1 MEKYLLYRS
10 EKNYITNSNYSII
23 LIFAF
28 MYFHLEILERSHP
41 RVIIDYPKVTE
52 FHAVLILLD
61 LIIYISKKVLHI

>member
-1 MEKYLLYRS
+1 M
-10 EKNYITNSNYSII
+10 I

-28 MYFHLEILERSHP
+28 MYFHLEILERSHQ
-41 RVIIDYPKVTE
+41 RVIIDYPEVTE